1 MPPIEKIIVLGGGT
15 AGYMS
20 AAALA
25 VATQGSAGRKLD
37 IVLIESSSIGIIGVG
52 EATLPSIKMFNNHIG
67 LDEKEFIEATNASFK
82 LGIEFKNWGHIG
94 NRYFHPF
101 GDYGPRLE
109 GISAYQY
116 WRKACELGDDFPLE
130 DYSIASV
137 LARNGKFFPP
147 DPNPNS
153 PLHNFD
159 YAFHFDASL
168 YARHLKEHC
177 IKLGVKIIDA
187 KVTQVSQN
195 NETGFIEALELDNG
209 IKQSADFFVDCTGFH
224 GVLIEKT
231 LKTGYQSWR
240 HLLPADSAIA
250 IPCKRTSQITP
261 YTTSTAHEGGWQW
274 RIPLQHR
281 TGNGIV
287 YSREFWSDDNAHA
300 ALLANLDG
308 EILAE
313 PNHIRF
319 ETGHRKQFWNK
330 NCICIGLASG
340 FLEPLESTS
349 INFIQT
355 GIARFL
361 DLFPSRNF
369 SQHLQNEYNRLTQIE
384 YNTIRDFIITHY
396 KLNTRKGEPL
406 WDYCA
411 NLEVPESVKAKHE
424 MFAHRGEVIM
434 FEHDAF
440 SEPSW
445 VSIMSGQGL
454 YAENYN
460 PLIARK
466 TDKEILDHLGSIRRG
481 NLGIVDELPSHNQF
495 ISKYCASDD
504 LKKSPYFQGAK

>member
-25 VATQGSAGRKLD
+25 VGTQGSAGRKVE
-37 IVLIESSSIGIIGVG
+37 IVLIESSAIGIIGVG

-67 LDEKEFIEATNASFK
+67 IDEKEFIEQTNASFK
-82 LGIEFKNWGHIG
+82 LGIEFKNWGHLG

-116 WRKACELGDDFPLE
+116 WRKSREIGNQSPLE

-168 YARHLKEHC
+168 YAKFLKAHC
-177 IKLGVKIIDA
+177 EKLGVKTVDA
-187 KVTQVSQN
+187 KVIMVNQN
-195 NETGFIEALELDNG
+195 SESGYIESLELDNG
-209 IKQSADFFVDCTGFH
+209 ETQSADFFIDCTGFSAL
-224 GVLIEKT
+224 LIEKT
-231 LKTGYQSWR
+231 LATGYTSWR
-240 HLLPADSAIA
+240 HLLPCDRAIA
-250 IPCKRTSQITP
+250 MPCESVEQITP
-261 YTTSTAHEGGWQW
+261 YTISTAHIGGWQW

-281 TGNGIV
+281 TGNGMV
-287 YSREFWSDDNAHA
+287 YSSQFWDDEGALS
-300 ALLANLDG
+300 ALLDNLDG
-308 EILAE
+308 KPLAD
-313 PNHIRF
+313 PNFIKF
-319 ETGHRKQFWNK
+319 EAGHRNKFWNK
-330 NCICIGLASG
+330 NCLAIGLASG

-361 DLFPSRNF
+361 DLFPTKGF
-369 SQHLQNEYNRLTQIE
+369 SDDLVNEYNRLSEIE
-384 YNTIRDFIITHY
+384 YKTIRDFIITHY
-396 KLNTRKGEPL
+396 KLNTRNDGPL
-406 WDYCA
+406 WQYCA
-411 NLEVPESVKAKHE
+411 NMEIPETARIKHN
-424 MFAHRGEVIM
+424 MFANRGEIVM

-454 YAENYN
+454 YANNYN
-460 PLIARK
+460 PLIDRK
-466 TDKEILDHLGSIRRG
+466 SEAEILEHIG
-481 NLGIVDELPSHNQF
+481 NLRAGNLNIVNSLPSHSQF
-495 ISKYCASDD
+495 IAKYCASDAY
-504 LKKSPYFQGAK
+504 KKSPHFQGVM